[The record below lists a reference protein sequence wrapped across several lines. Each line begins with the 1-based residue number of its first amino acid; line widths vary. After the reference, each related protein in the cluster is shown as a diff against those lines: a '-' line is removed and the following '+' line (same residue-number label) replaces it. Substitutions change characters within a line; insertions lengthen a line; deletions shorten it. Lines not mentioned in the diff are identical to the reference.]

1 MGASGGPNIIS
12 DGLVFALDAADPQ
25 TSKAGC
31 MGFTS
36 AEQLMKNLATNSGK
50 GDTIT
55 STSDVRLGNL
65 TFYTIY
71 SQTYPESDHNPD
83 GASGTRDGITPG
95 FNDVTSSELLDFSRD
110 LNYAVWNNK
119 TNGWV
124 ADSYFNGERI
134 AGHCYDLYDTGGN
147 AATEHIQ
154 FKKDYEAIV
163 NAFPDATHIVC
174 GSHAADNHDDNANT
188 LAILKDLGAPSS
200 FPGDRAEYILI
211 GKPGLGAGNAYVWQY
226 QNDSSSRAHANVGL
240 PILGGKNSGEN
251 YLNFDGSKDEIDVG
265 SLGTS
270 GEFSESTISIWL
282 QKGSQ
287 ASNYGNPFD
296 CNYGATD
303 YNKGPRMEVDIGGSI
318 IRVYMGADN
327 GTYTSISFGS
337 LSNDVWYNLVLTVN
351 PNGTGQDL
359 KAYTNGALITSSTS
373 SSSHLWDGDMADLY
387 LGVGFSSA
395 RHFTGK
401 IAAFQIYNKTL
412 TATQIKANFNAHRRR
427 FGV

>member
-1 MGASGGPNIIS
+1 MGASGGPKLKQRDN
-12 DGLVFALDAADPQ
+12 LVFHLDSAHHKSVDD
-25 TSKAGC
+25 SGGAGY
-31 MGFTS
+31 TN
-36 AEQLMKNLATNSGK
+36 ANQLVRDLISPSVSITNGNN
-50 GDTIT
+50 
-55 STSDVRLGNL
+55 VRLGNKS
-65 TFYTIY
+65 FFTIY
-71 SQTYPESDHNPD
+71 SQTYPESSHNPD

-95 FNDVTSSELLDFSRD
+95 FNNVTSSELLDFSRD

-124 ADSYFNGERI
+124 ADSYFNGERK
-134 AGHCYDLYDTGGN
+134 AGHCYDTYDGEP
-147 AATEHIQ
+147 AQHAQ
-154 FKKDYEAIV
+154 FQDDYRDIV
-163 NAFPDATHIVC
+163 IAFPDATHIVC
-174 GSHAADNHDDNANT
+174 GSHAAENNDSDSDT
-188 LAILKDLGAPSS
+188 LAILKDLGGPSS
-200 FPGDRAEYILI
+200 WPTDRAEYILI

-226 QNDSSSRAHANVGL
+226 QNDSSTRAHANVGL

-251 YLNFDGSKDEIDVG
+251 YLNFDGSNDEIDVG

-412 TATQIKANFNAHRRR
+412 TAAQVKANFNAQRRR

>member
-31 MGFTS
+31 MGFAS

-55 STSDVRLGNL
+55 STSDLRLGNL
-65 TFYTIY
+65 AFYTIY
-71 SQTYPESDHNPD
+71 SQTYPEGDYNPA

-124 ADSYFNGERI
+124 ADSYFNGERK
-134 AGHCYDLYDTGGN
+134 AGHCYDTYDGEPSQH
-147 AATEHIQ
+147 AQ
-154 FKKDYEAIV
+154 FQSDYEAIV

-174 GSHAADNHDDNANT
+174 GSHAAENNDSDSDT
-188 LAILKDLGAPSS
+188 LAILKDLGGPSS
-200 FPGDRAEYILI
+200 WPGDRAEYILI

-226 QNDSSSRAHANVGL
+226 QNDATERAHANVGL

-251 YLNFDGSKDEIDVG
+251 YLNFDGTDDYLSIPQFDFTSTHSLEWWFNTDNLTEKYSGGYAGHMLAWGYAPSERIYLKTDGGLGIYMHDSSSGATFNTSNFSVTAGNWTHIVVTFNWDAESVKCYQNGVLKDTIDTS
-265 SLGTS
+265 SLGSWNYT
-270 GEFSESTISIWL
+270 G
-282 QKGSQ
+282 
-287 ASNYGNPFD
+287 ASNSYDYIDFGRNVSNNNIFYD
-296 CNYGATD
+296 GKLACIRIYDKILTD
-303 YNKGPRMEVDIGGSI
+303 
-318 IRVYMGADN
+318 
-327 GTYTSISFGS
+327 
-337 LSNDVWYNLVLTVN
+337 
-351 PNGTGQDL
+351 
-359 KAYTNGALITSSTS
+359 
-373 SSSHLWDGDMADLY
+373 
-387 LGVGFSSA
+387 
-395 RHFTGK
+395 
-401 IAAFQIYNKTL
+401 
-412 TATQIKANFNAHRRR
+412 TQIKANFNAHRRR

>member
-71 SQTYPESDHNPD
+71 SQTYPEGDHNPD

-95 FNDVTSSELLDFSRD
+95 FNNVTSSELLDFSRD

-124 ADSYFNGERI
+124 ADSYFNGERK
-134 AGHCYDLYDTGGN
+134 AGHCYDTYDGEP
-147 AATEHIQ
+147 AQHAQ
-154 FKKDYEAIV
+154 FQSDYEAIV

-174 GSHAADNHDDNANT
+174 GSHAAENNDSDSDT
-188 LAILKDLGAPSS
+188 LAILKDLGGPSS
-200 FPGDRAEYILI
+200 WPTDRAEYILI

-226 QNDSSSRAHANVGL
+226 QNDSSTRAHANVGL
-240 PILGGKNSGEN
+240 PILGGKKSGGN
-251 YLNFDGSKDEIDVG
+251 YLEFDGSSDEIDAG

-270 GEFSESTISIWL
+270 GEFSESTISVWF
-282 QKGSQ
+282 QKDTQ
-287 ASNYGNPFD
+287 VSNYGNVFD
-296 CNYGATD
+296 CNYNVTTA
-303 YNKGPRMEVDIGGSI
+303 NKGPRMEVDIAGSVV
-318 IRVYMGADN
+318 RVYMGTD
-327 GTYTSISFGS
+327 GGSYTTISFGS
-337 LSNDVWYNLVLTVN
+337 LSNNTWYNLVLTVS

-359 KAYTNGALITSSTS
+359 KAYTDGDLINSSTS
-373 SSSHLWDGDMADLY
+373 SSSFLWDGDIADLY
-387 LGVGFSSA
+387 LGVGFTSA

-401 IAAFQIYNKTL
+401 IAAFQIYDKTL
-412 TATQIKANFNAHRRR
+412 TAAQIKANFNTHRRR